1 MIMYTYRPAPA
12 VTPIKPAYDKGNE
25 AEAWAMTVDED
36 VGRTLIARAAAI
48 RYSDIPRHVVETAQ
62 LQILDYC
69 ASAVAGVNADG
80 IPALRE
86 LAANWGGKS
95 EASVVGGSVKLPAPL
110 AALVNAATG
119 RALELDDVHEAAL
132 LHPTVATVPV
142 ALAVA
147 QAEGGATGE
156 AFLTAV
162 IVAQELMC
170 RLGLAPEYHVSGPLH
185 RPRGM
190 SYTYQVGVLGGAVA
204 AGLMLGQD
212 ESRLLDSFGNAFTA
226 IAGNQ
231 QAIQEGVLAIRVQQ
245 GVTAQTALQSAYF
258 ASAGITGP
266 RDALEG
272 KFGWLSYW
280 HDGRY
285 DRRVVAE
292 SLGTEWETLNV
303 SIKPYPTCRIT
314 HNAIGATMAV
324 LAEHSIRAEQIDR
337 IVVHVNSLESWDEV
351 VQPVEQKRSPRTSME
366 AQFSLQ
372 FACAIAAV
380 KGWVTLADLDGAAL
394 ADPDVLAMAQKVEPV
409 LDDGEGESVG
419 RVLPMPITVDL
430 HAGGRL
436 VGHATSEYP
445 LGHPRNPLGWEDVV
459 AKLSASARWAGSG
472 VSPASVDSI
481 VAAVSELPAMTDVST
496 LAETLEL
503 G

>member
-1 MIMYTYRPAPA
+1 
-12 VTPIKPAYDKGNE
+12 
-25 AEAWAMTVDED
+25 MTED
-36 VGRTLIARAAAI
+36 VGKELVALAAGI
-48 RYSDIPRHVVETAQ
+48 RFSDIPRQVVETAL
-62 LQILDYC
+62 LQILDFC
-69 ASAVAGVNADG
+69 ASAVAGVDADG
-80 IPALRE
+80 IPALRA
-86 LAANWGGKS
+86 LASGWGGKPQ
-95 EASVVGGSVKLPAPL
+95 ASVVGWGTKLPAPL
-110 AALVNAATG
+110 SALVNAATA

-147 QAEGGATGE
+147 QAEGGVTGE

-162 IVAQELMC
+162 IVAQEVMC

-204 AGLMLGQD
+204 AGLVLGLD
-212 ESRLLDSFGNAFTA
+212 EGSLLDSFGNAFTA

-258 ASAGITGP
+258 ARTGITGP
-266 RDALEG
+266 HHALEG

-285 DRRVVAE
+285 ERDVVTRG
-292 SLGTEWETLNV
+292 LGAEWETLNV

-314 HNAIGATMAV
+314 HNAIGATMEV
-324 LAEHSIRAEQIDR
+324 LARHAIRPGEVDR
-337 IVVHVNSLESWDEV
+337 LVVHVNSLESWDEV

-380 KGWVTLADLDGAAL
+380 KGRLTLADLEGSSL
-394 ADPDVLAMAQKVEPV
+394 ADPEVLAMAQKIEPV
-409 LDDGEGESVG
+409 LDDVDDEPMG

-430 HAGGRL
+430 YARGRL
-436 VGHATSEYP
+436 LGHATSEYP
-445 LGHPRNPLGWEDVV
+445 PGHPRNPLGWEDVV
-459 AKLSASARWAGSG
+459 TKLRTSAQWAGDRGSHD
-472 VSPASVDSI
+472 AVDSI
-481 VAAVSELPAMTDVST
+481 VAAVADLPVTADVGV
-496 LAETLEL
+496 LGEALEL
-503 G
+503 R